1 MATFYTAR
9 HGWRHKGQ
17 DLQTIMSQVLDKDV
31 VEINQRH
38 LVLDEPVPLK
48 SNITIQGSEGGPRPV
63 ITGPSRQLTF
73 NGNNSQLNGTITF
86 RHLAIELPDSSQG
99 IRIASTAGVRLIL
112 EDVMIYHTKDCETPY
127 PAIYLDTEGTASV
140 ELTDSVIDIV
150 SGSVGQLTIT
160 RSSLGD
166 WYSDASQFFFSQGRI
181 VDSGLQNILL
191 QGQNDQAQLQLQNVE
206 VGGNT
211 NLKQVTANGQ
221 GIGLVQLPSVNHVSR
236 KVDKESLKADSTSL
250 ILQAGSRV
258 QLERVHTS
266 LEQVES
272 KWDLPKW
279 RNLGL
284 AGGELVINNAQL
296 QNSGLKSI
304 ARSGGIRMENTQ
316 DDSQWEI
323 QGQVKLANR
332 NSHSELFQAQD
343 KLATAAMSAAQP
355 GQSKQAMEAL
365 NEMIGLTG
373 VKNQVTQIIR
383 KAKMDAERQR
393 RGVGTS
399 KAKTTLHMVFAGSA
413 GTGKTTVAR
422 LVAQALYENGVLKS
436 PNMTEVRQADLVGQH
451 VGETAPKTKG
461 VIRSALDGVLFIDE
475 AYELAP
481 PVGGGNTFNNEA
493 VTELIADMEN
503 YSNRLVVIMA
513 GYTQEMADFF
523 RRGNP
528 GLQSRF
534 ANWIEFP
541 DYTPQE
547 LKQIERYTLKKV
559 GARFNDV
566 QTVRT
571 IDQGIDD
578 LLPIVSRTR
587 AGGNGRFVRNY
598 IQRICEMRDN
608 RLAEQDISQLSDEQ
622 LLIIEPQDVHQ
633 AVAVMQQQITNMQ
646 Q

>member
-48 SNITIQGSEGGPRPV
+48 SNITIQGSESGPRPV

-73 NGNNSQLNGTITF
+73 NGNNSQLSGTITF

-112 EDVMIYHTKDCETPY
+112 EDVMIYHTKDCKTPY
-127 PAIYLDTEGTASV
+127 PGIYLDTEGTASV

-191 QGQNDQAQLQLQNVE
+191 QGQNEQAQLQLQNVE

-221 GIGLVQLPSVNHVSR
+221 GISLVQLPSVNHVSR
-236 KVDKESLKADSTSL
+236 TVDKESLKADSTSL

-266 LEQVES
+266 LEQVDS
-272 KWDLPKW
+272 NWNLPKW

-365 NEMIGLTG
+365 NEMIGLAG

-393 RGVGTS
+393 RGLGVS

-451 VGETAPKTKG
+451 VGETAPKTKN

-513 GYTQEMADFF
+513 GYTQEMNDFF

>member
-17 DLQTIMSQVLDKDV
+17 DLQTIMSQILDKDV

-48 SNITIQGSEGGPRPV
+48 SNITIQGSENGPRPV

-99 IRIASTAGVRLIL
+99 IRIASTTGVRLIL

-127 PAIYLDTEGTASV
+127 PGIYLDTEGTASV

-221 GIGLVQLPSVNHVSR
+221 GISLVQLPSVNHVSR
-236 KVDKESLKADSTSL
+236 TVDKESLKADSTSL

-258 QLERVHTS
+258 QLERVRTS
-266 LEQVES
+266 LDPLES
-272 KWDLPKW
+272 AWDLPKW

-383 KAKMDAERQR
+383 KGKMDAERQR
-393 RGVGTS
+393 RGLGAS

-436 PNMTEVRQADLVGQH
+436 PSMTEVRQADLVGQH
-451 VGETAPKTKG
+451 VGETAPKTKN

-481 PVGGGNTFNNEA
+481 PLGGGNTFNNEA

-503 YSNRLVVIMA
+503 YSDRLVVIMA
-513 GYTQEMADFF
+513 GYTQEMNDFF